1 MNPDTPKPPDQAAE
15 ILLELAAA
23 AKAWHRSSVKGKKR
37 LKKAVKTWIEI
48 GG

>member
-1 MNPDTPKPPDQAAE
+1 MNPNTPKPPDGASEA
-15 ILLELAAA
+15 LLELAAA

-37 LKKAVKTWIEI
+37 LKKAVKAWIAI

>member
-1 MNPDTPKPPDQAAE
+1 MKPAPTPPPEASAA
-15 ILLELAAA
+15 LLELAAA

-37 LKKAVKTWIEI
+37 LKKAVKLWIEI

>member
-1 MNPDTPKPPDQAAE
+1 MKPQPPPEAAS

-23 AKAWHRSSVKGKKR
+23 AKAWNRNKTKGAKR
-37 LKKAVKTWIEI
+37 LKVAVKAWIAV